1 MISLVTQFF
10 HGKMIACLTSCGK
23 YSAFSRRAPDLINP
37 SSSILGLRASN
48 LLLPGSILSLVNYE
62 YSSPN
67 DSACADFIT

>member
-10 HGKMIACLTSCGK
+10 PGKMIGYLTSCGK

-37 SSSILGLRASN
+37 SSSILGFKASN
-48 LLLPGSILSLVNYE
+48 LLPPGNVLSLVNYE

-67 DSACADFIT
+67 VSACADFIT